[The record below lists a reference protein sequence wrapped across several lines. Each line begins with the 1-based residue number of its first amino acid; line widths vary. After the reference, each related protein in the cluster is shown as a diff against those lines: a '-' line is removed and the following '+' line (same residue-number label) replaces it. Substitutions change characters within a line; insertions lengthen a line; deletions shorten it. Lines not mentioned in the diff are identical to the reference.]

1 MLRDGDLTASQEDTV
16 ERTLKAEL
24 FKELGEDGLAELRRG
39 NYEVL
44 AEVLPNRIDQITV
57 TQEFLELTHE
67 QTGDQIFTDRAA
79 SLQQDKATELAK
91 STELGLQRGRGLDRQ
106 REARDLDDD
115 MSL

>member
-1 MLRDGDLTASQEDTV
+1 MLRDGQLSESQENTV

-39 NYEVL
+39 NYQVL
-44 AEVLPNRIDQITV
+44 AGVLPNRIDQITV

-67 QTGDQIFTDRAA
+67 QTGDQVFTDRASA
-79 SLQQDKATELAK
+79 LQQDKATEFAK
-91 STELGLQRGRGLDRQ
+91 STGLDMQRGRASDRGLED
-106 REARDLDDD
+106 RDLDDD